1 MTERPTSERP
11 LRVAVTRD
19 ESADGPLAEALRRHG
34 MQPVACPTIAEM
46 PPLDRAPLLRAAA
59 ELERYDWL
67 IVSSTRAV
75 TALMEARD
83 ARLLPEGL
91 RTAAVGLS
99 TAAALLAGGAI
110 APLTATTA
118 GAEPLA
124 RALREADQWVG
135 KRVLL
140 PRAAEGRHELAHSL
154 KRWGAIVDEVV
165 AYRTV
170 PRPPDEIA
178 AAWRAGAPQAV
189 VVASPS
195 AARALVAAIGAQ
207 PLRKLEPLVAIGSTT
222 AMALVAVGVRA
233 ITPPRAEFEAIAELL
248 QRVHA
253 WRGSETIA

>member
-1 MTERPTSERP
+1 M
-11 LRVAVTRD
+11 
-19 ESADGPLAEALRRHG
+19 
-34 MQPVACPTIAEM
+34 
-46 PPLDRAPLLRAAA
+46 
-59 ELERYDWL
+59 
-67 IVSSTRAV
+67 
-75 TALMEARD
+75 
-83 ARLLPEGL
+83 
-91 RTAAVGLS
+91 
-99 TAAALLAGGAI
+99 
-110 APLTATTA
+110 
-118 GAEPLA
+118 
-124 RALREADQWVG
+124 
-135 KRVLL
+135 
-140 PRAAEGRHELAHSL
+140 
-154 KRWGAIVDEVV
+154 
-165 AYRTV
+165 